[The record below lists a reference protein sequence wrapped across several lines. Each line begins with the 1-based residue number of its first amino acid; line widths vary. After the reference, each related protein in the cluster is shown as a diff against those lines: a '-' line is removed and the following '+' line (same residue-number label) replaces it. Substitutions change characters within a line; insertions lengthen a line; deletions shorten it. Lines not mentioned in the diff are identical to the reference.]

1 MSVHSGSLIG
11 VSTSMVYMTVA
22 YVTSCLNLYDIS
34 ATYKVLMLTEA
45 ELILSA
51 LRYPT
56 LNTSGLT
63 SAQPMSC
70 LQSIQNNLKQRG
82 LSQPERA
89 LSSRLQNQKLY
100 TESSLEDQLKQII
113 DHQFVTHNVTLS
125 YWFCHFQIPFFQE
138 TFSQLQ
144 LFFANQFNFSLLDD
158 LGKWYLQQQGLTVRL

>member
-70 LQSIQNNLKQRG
+70 LQSGNTHAAAVVRRAYVV
-82 LSQPERA
+82 LS
-89 LSSRLQNQKLY
+89 
-100 TESSLEDQLKQII
+100 
-113 DHQFVTHNVTLS
+113 F
-125 YWFCHFQIPFFQE
+125 
-138 TFSQLQ
+138 
-144 LFFANQFNFSLLDD
+144 
-158 LGKWYLQQQGLTVRL
+158 LTP